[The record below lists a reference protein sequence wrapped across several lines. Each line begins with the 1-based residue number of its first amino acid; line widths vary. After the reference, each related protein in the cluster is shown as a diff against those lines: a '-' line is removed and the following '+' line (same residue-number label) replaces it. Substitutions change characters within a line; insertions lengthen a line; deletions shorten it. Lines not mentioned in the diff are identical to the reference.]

1 MFSDIKVDARRCT
14 LTSVDGGL
22 FIAVNSLI
30 SVIGSSGNIFVCL
43 TVLFTPSL
51 QVVSN
56 YCIVNL
62 ALADLIVNLLTEPL
76 AVAIFVGKLDGTCYV
91 RAEHAAR
98 FIGNLSCAVSILTL
112 ATMSFDRCFVI
123 LKPMRYK
130 QVVTPTLLKSILTF
144 YWLFAFIVPILDAF
158 VEDKLVYIYFI
169 LCGIIVLYSVVIIC
183 YSAIFIVVQKQNSVR
198 QRELQNHQAVN
209 KEKDKRLAKTIA
221 LVIGFFTVF
230 WMPFG
235 YHIATSPQKN
245 YGVSYIAPVTAS
257 FANSAINPLIYFYR
271 NKCFRDAL
279 RRILMSC
286 HRRQIVTP
294 LRTWLQNPSNSNTTP
309 LFLQSRIHSKK
320 EDDTAMKMANTGASY

>member
-1 MFSDIKVDARRCT
+1 MFSDIKVDANRCT
-14 LTSVDGGL
+14 LTYLDGGL

-30 SVIGSSGNIFVCL
+30 SVTGSLGNIFVCL

-51 QVVSN
+51 QVMSN

-76 AVAIFVGKLDGTCYV
+76 AIAIFVGKLEGTCYV

-123 LKPMRYK
+123 LKPMKYK
-130 QVVTPTLLKSILTF
+130 QVVVPSLLKSMLIF
-144 YWLFAFIVPILDAF
+144 YWFLALIVPVLDAF
-158 VEDKLVYIYFI
+158 VEDKHVYIYFI
-169 LCGIIVLYSVVIIC
+169 LCGIIVLYSVVIFC
-183 YSAIFIVVQKQNSVR
+183 YSAIFIAVQKQNSLR

-235 YHIATSPQKN
+235 YHIATSPEKN

-279 RRILMSC
+279 RGILSNC
-286 HRRQIVTP
+286 HRRNTVTP
-294 LRTWLQNPSNSNTTP
+294 LPASLKNPTNSNAAPTV
-309 LFLQSRIHSKK
+309 LQRRIP
-320 EDDTAMKMANTGASY
+320 

>member
-1 MFSDIKVDARRCT
+1 MFSDIKVDANRCT
-14 LTSVDGGL
+14 LTYLDGGF
-22 FIAVNSLI
+22 FIAANALI

-51 QVVSN
+51 QVVAN

-62 ALADLIVNLLTEPL
+62 ALADLIVNILTEPL
-76 AVAIFVGKLDGTCYV
+76 AIAIFVGKLDGTCYV

-98 FIGNLSCAVSILTL
+98 FIRNLSCAVSILTL

-123 LKPMRYK
+123 LKPMKYK
-130 QVVTPTLLKSILTF
+130 QVVTPTLLKSMLIF
-144 YWLFAFIVPILDAF
+144 YWFFALIVPVLDAF

-169 LCGIIVLYSVVIIC
+169 LCGIIVMYSVVIIC
-183 YSAIFIVVQKQNSVR
+183 YSAIFIAVQNQNSLR

-271 NKCFRDAL
+271 NKGFRASL
-279 RRILMSC
+279 RRILSNC
-286 HRRQIVTP
+286 HRRHIVTP
-294 LRTWLQNPSNSNTTP
+294 SRASLQNPTNSNAKPTV
-309 LFLQSRIHSKK
+309 LQRRIPFQKV
-320 EDDTAMKMANTGASY
+320 DDVTLQCQTL

>member
-1 MFSDIKVDARRCT
+1 MFSDIKVDSNRCT
-14 LTSVDGGL
+14 LTYLDGGL

-43 TVLFTPSL
+43 TVLSTPSL
-51 QVVSN
+51 RVVSN

-62 ALADLIVNLLTEPL
+62 ALADLIVNILTEPL
-76 AVAIFVGKLDGTCYV
+76 AIAIFVGKLDGTCYL

-123 LKPMRYK
+123 LKPMKYK
-130 QVVTPTLLKSILTF
+130 QIVTPTRLKSILIF
-144 YWLFAFIVPILDAF
+144 YWFLALNVPMLDAF

-169 LCGIIVLYSVVIIC
+169 LCGIIVMYSVVVIC
-183 YSAIFIVVQKQNSVR
+183 YSAIFITVQKQNSLR

-230 WMPFG
+230 WLPFG

-257 FANSAINPLIYFYR
+257 FTNSAINPIIYFYR

-279 RRILMSC
+279 RTILKNC
-286 HRRQIVTP
+286 HRRNTVTP
-294 LRTWLQNPSNSNTTP
+294 FRASLQNPTNSNATP
-309 LFLQSRIHSKK
+309 TVLQRRIPLESILK
-320 EDDTAMKMANTGASY
+320 

>member
-1 MFSDIKVDARRCT
+1 MSSFIMFSDIKVDANRCT
-14 LTSVDGGL
+14 LTYLDGGL

-30 SVIGSSGNIFVCL
+30 SVIGSLGNIFVCL

-51 QVVSN
+51 QVMSN

-62 ALADLIVNLLTEPL
+62 ALADLIVNILTEPL
-76 AVAIFVGKLDGTCYV
+76 AIAIFVGKLDGTCYV

-112 ATMSFDRCFVI
+112 ATMSVDRCFVI
-123 LKPMRYK
+123 LKPMKYK
-130 QVVTPTLLKSILTF
+130 QVVVPSLLKSMLIF
-144 YWLFAFIVPILDAF
+144 YWFLAFIVPVLDAF
-158 VEDKLVYIYFI
+158 VEDKHVYIYFI

-183 YSAIFIVVQKQNSVR
+183 YTAIFIAVQKQNSLR

-235 YHIATSPQKN
+235 YHIATSAGKN

-279 RRILMSC
+279 RGILSNC
-286 HRRQIVTP
+286 HHRNRVTP
-294 LRTWLQNPSNSNTTP
+294 LCASLQNPTSSNVTP
-309 LFLQSRIHSKK
+309 TVLQRRIP
-320 EDDTAMKMANTGASY
+320 

>member
-1 MFSDIKVDARRCT
+1 MFSDIKVDSNRCT
-14 LTSVDGGL
+14 LTYLDGGL

-51 QVVSN
+51 RVVSN

-62 ALADLIVNLLTEPL
+62 ALADLIVNILTEPL
-76 AVAIFVGKLDGTCYV
+76 AIAIFVGKLDGTCYL

-123 LKPMRYK
+123 LKPMKYK
-130 QVVTPTLLKSILTF
+130 QIVTPTRLKSILIF
-144 YWLFAFIVPILDAF
+144 YWFLALNVPMLDAF

-169 LCGIIVLYSVVIIC
+169 LCGIIVMYSVVVIC
-183 YSAIFIVVQKQNSVR
+183 YSAIFITVQKQNSLR

-230 WMPFG
+230 WLPFG

-257 FANSAINPLIYFYR
+257 FANSAINPIIYFYR

-279 RRILMSC
+279 RRILKNY
-286 HRRQIVTP
+286 HRRNTVTP
-294 LRTWLQNPSNSNTTP
+294 FRASLQNPTNSNATP
-309 LFLQSRIHSKK
+309 TVLQRRIPLESILK
-320 EDDTAMKMANTGASY
+320 

>member
-1 MFSDIKVDARRCT
+1 MFSDIKVDSNRCT
-14 LTSVDGGL
+14 LTYLDGGL
-22 FIAVNSLI
+22 FIAVNTLI

-51 QVVSN
+51 RVVSN

-62 ALADLIVNLLTEPL
+62 ALADLIVNILTEPL
-76 AVAIFVGKLDGTCYV
+76 AIAIFVGKLDGTCYL

-123 LKPMRYK
+123 LKPMKYK
-130 QVVTPTLLKSILTF
+130 QIVTPTRLKSILIF
-144 YWLFAFIVPILDAF
+144 YWFLALNVPMLDAF

-169 LCGIIVLYSVVIIC
+169 LCGIIVMYSVVVIC
-183 YSAIFIVVQKQNSVR
+183 YSAIFITVQKQNSLR

-230 WMPFG
+230 WLPFG

-257 FANSAINPLIYFYR
+257 FANSAINPIIYFYR

-279 RRILMSC
+279 RRILKNC
-286 HRRQIVTP
+286 HRRNTVTP
-294 LRTWLQNPSNSNTTP
+294 FRASLQNPTNSNATP
-309 LFLQSRIHSKK
+309 TVLQRRIPLESILK
-320 EDDTAMKMANTGASY
+320 

>member
-1 MFSDIKVDARRCT
+1 MFSDIKVDSNRCT
-14 LTSVDGGL
+14 LTHLDGGV

-43 TVLFTPSL
+43 TVLFTPNL
-51 QVVSN
+51 RVVSN

-62 ALADLIVNLLTEPL
+62 AVADLIVNILTQPL
-76 AVAIFVGKLDGTCYV
+76 VISIFVGKLDGTCYV

-112 ATMSFDRCFVI
+112 ATMSLDRCFVI
-123 LKPMRYK
+123 LKPMKYK
-130 QVVTPTLLKSILTF
+130 RIVTPTSLKSILIF
-144 YWLFAFIVPILDAF
+144 YWFLALFVPLLDAF

-169 LCGIIVLYSVVIIC
+169 LSGIIVMYSVVIIC
-183 YSAIFIVVQKQNSVR
+183 YSAIFITVQRQNSLR

-209 KEKDKRLAKTIA
+209 REKDKRLAKTIA
-221 LVIGFFTVF
+221 LVIGFFTIF

-235 YHIATSPQKN
+235 YHIAKSPQKN

-257 FANSAINPLIYFYR
+257 FANSAINPIIYFYR

-279 RRILMSC
+279 RRILKNC
-286 HRRQIVTP
+286 FRRNTVTP
-294 LRTWLQNPSNSNTTP
+294 LRTSRQNPSNSNAITTN
-309 LFLQSRIHSKK
+309 SKGK
-320 EDDTAMKMANTGASY
+320 ILRENNL

>member
-1 MFSDIKVDARRCT
+1 MFSDIKVDSNRCT
-14 LTSVDGGL
+14 LTYLDGGL

-51 QVVSN
+51 RVVSN

-62 ALADLIVNLLTEPL
+62 ALADLIVNILTEPL
-76 AVAIFVGKLDGTCYV
+76 AIAIFVGKLDGTCYL

-123 LKPMRYK
+123 LKPMKYK
-130 QVVTPTLLKSILTF
+130 QIVTPTRLKSILIF
-144 YWLFAFIVPILDAF
+144 YWFLALNVPMLDAF

-169 LCGIIVLYSVVIIC
+169 LCGIIVMYSIVVIC
-183 YSAIFIVVQKQNSVR
+183 YSAIFITVQKQNSLR

-230 WMPFG
+230 WLPFG

-257 FANSAINPLIYFYR
+257 FANSAINPIIYFYR

-279 RRILMSC
+279 RRILKNY
-286 HRRQIVTP
+286 HRRNTVTP
-294 LRTWLQNPSNSNTTP
+294 FRASLQNPTNSNATP
-309 LFLQSRIHSKK
+309 TVLQRRIPLESILK
-320 EDDTAMKMANTGASY
+320 